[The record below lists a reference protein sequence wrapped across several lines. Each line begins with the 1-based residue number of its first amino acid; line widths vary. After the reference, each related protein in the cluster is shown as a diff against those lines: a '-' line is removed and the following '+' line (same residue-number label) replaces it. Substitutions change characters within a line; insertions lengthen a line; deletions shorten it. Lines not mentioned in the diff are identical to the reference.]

1 MRKIRGKIY
10 VPGRFLHSTTTTRT
24 VKSSSKDSNK
34 LPSQNQVHPKLLRGV
49 YPVLITPFN
58 PDKRESIDLDSFRK
72 CLSFMK
78 HEIKCQGV
86 TITGVLGEAN
96 RLTDFEKQILIQ
108 AAVEENR
115 KDSSSTPSNQQ
126 FDICV
131 GVAHLGTAATIDLCQ
146 MAAEIGADS
155 VMVSPSKDS
164 LSAPQP
170 SEESIISL
178 FESISDACP
187 TTTIVL
193 QDLPSVSGVHMSMD
207 LMVRMVTEIPQLTTV
222 KLESTPTITRIANF
236 HAMSTI
242 DRNSYSIL
250 TGLGALYA
258 GFDLCHDPTTNVV
271 SISKSIDVVPIR
283 PTDGFM
289 TGFAFPEVL
298 LEMMHL
304 VNRHQYGEARHLYQ
318 SYLPFIVLEQQPGE
332 GLALRKEIY
341 RKRGL
346 ITSSHVRQPGKSL
359 SAALRTTTES
369 LLERFFSSRNVD
381 IEKAV
386 PSEQLVSC
394 VNES

>member
-1 MRKIRGKIY
+1 MTKIRGKIY
-10 VPGRFLHSTTTTRT
+10 VPGRFLHSTTTRT
-24 VKSSSKDSNK
+24 VTSSKNSNK
-34 LPSQNQVHPKLLRGV
+34 LPSPCQHQLHPKSLRGV

-115 KDSSSTPSNQQ
+115 KDSSSAPFKEQ

-131 GVAHLGTAATIDLCQ
+131 GVAHSGTAATIDLCQ

-170 SEESIISL
+170 SEESIVSL
-178 FESISDACP
+178 FEFISDACP
-187 TTTIVL
+187 ATTIVL

-222 KLESTPTITRIANF
+222 KLESTPTITRIASF

-258 GFDLCHDPTTNVV
+258 GFDLCHDPTTSDV
-271 SISKSIDVVPIR
+271 SESKSIDVVPIR

-298 LEMMHL
+298 MEMMHF
-304 VNRHQYGEARHLYQ
+304 VNQHQYGEARHLYQ
-318 SYLPFIVLEQQPGE
+318 SYLPLIVLEQQPGE

-346 ITSSHVRQPGKSL
+346 IASSHVRQPGKNL
-359 SAALRTTTES
+359 SATLRTTTEN
-369 LLERFFSSRNVD
+369 LLERLFASRNVD
-381 IEKAV
+381 IEKAMS
-386 PSEQLVSC
+386 SEQLVSC
-394 VNES
+394 VNE